1 MFVMFTALVSG
12 FSVFVNKFGVSGID
26 SSIFAFSK
34 NVIVALFL
42 FGSIVLVKDFN
53 NLKELTLKQWR
64 RLILIGF
71 VGGSV
76 PFLLF
81 FKGLQLSTG
90 AAGSFIHKTM
100 FVYVIVLAMVFLKEK
115 LDKRILISAVLL
127 LVGNGLLLRFV
138 WNGFGVG
145 ELMILIA
152 TLFWAVENVVS
163 KHLLKELEPKVVGF
177 GRMFFGSMFILV
189 YLGFTKQIGVVF
201 SLSLSQVYWI
211 LLTSGFLFLYV
222 FSWYNGLRD
231 VKVTTATSV
240 LLLGSPI
247 TTLLSYLFLGSALS
261 LVHAVGILLLV
272 VGVVSVVMVEFRIK
286 VPQSHIHNG

>member
-152 TLFWAVENVVS
+152 TLFWAIENVVS
-163 KHLLKELEPKVVGF
+163 KHLLKELEPKIVGF

-189 YLGFTKQIGVVF
+189 YLGFTKQIGKVF

-211 LLTSGFLFLYV
+211 LLTSCFLFLYV
-222 FSWYNGLRD
+222 FSWYNGLKD

-247 TTLLSYLFLGSALS
+247 TTIMSYLFLGSALS
-261 LVHAVGILLLV
+261 LVQAVGILLV
-272 VGVVSVVMVEFRIK
+272 VGGVVSVVMVEFGVR
-286 VPQSHIHNG
+286 VPQSHNHSV